1 MKRKL
6 LSVALSIS
14 LLFSAVQLPVFA
26 GEAGQTNQTVSDN
39 SIAVTEEVSPVEEEG
54 EAVTNKRASM
64 RVGIAV
70 NSADETD
77 TTDSAGEADT
87 ADSTAGADSTDSI
100 DGGDSVD
107 TADQD
112 MADKAAN
119 TQDGADAAG
128 NSGVT
133 DAADGVNGQPPVS
146 EEEEKKGS
154 ETVSDNQIDS
164 SGDAEETTDKE
175 GEETA
180 EEELLCICE
189 EQCSQDKVNEDCPVC
204 SLEDADL
211 AACTG
216 KPVKIMMARA
226 MVLPAAASTNTIY
239 VGNNDSGDGSGT
251 KDDPYKYLNKA
262 VEKAV
267 DGTTIILLD
276 GAWCDSSGA
285 TGGDPLT
292 FNHQVTIQG
301 DPDSQSKVTLHSRCG
316 GYVLG
321 ADVTFRNFD
330 FDYQNIETNGIFAN
344 GHKLTI
350 ENVGNSGSRKVD
362 IYAGGLGVNSTVAT
376 GSVVEISGS
385 QTVLGTIYGGGFSQ
399 NAAQNWG
406 DKEPASEIRIN
417 GAVNLT
423 GIRANGVQ
431 KIVRPGTV
439 SQYAGQIS
447 QGTLMIKLTD
457 VTSTLDIN
465 GMLDNT
471 TNPNNMANVEV
482 TSTGSSI
489 NGLSFSNLR
498 KLTVVQGKVI
508 PKALNEGVDISV
520 QSGAILDLG
529 PAIDNI
535 NSGGSY
541 QNFFEINN
549 FDGGGTLRIKEEYR
563 LTILGNVSGTTNFQ
577 STLLQA
583 SEDRSGYVTKDT
595 AYIKTLANVAD
606 NAFTFTPIE
615 DKSIQDQSNYRLKKI
630 VEGNWAQWTIKED
643 STTPPATKQDLAQ
656 AVVSVSG
663 TFTYSGSSQTPQAGA
678 VTVTLNGTPVPSD
691 AYDISAADNTKAGN
705 ATITVTAKA
714 DSSYTGTATGTY
726 RIEPRIITVSATPQT
741 IFYGQKTVQPT
752 YTISNGT
759 MVNGETLSG
768 SLEISGNSITQ
779 GTLTNQNNPNY
790 NITFNGANV
799 TVKETTP
806 VIDISSSHTV
816 QKAGGEVEIEVKVS
830 NPYDS
835 TLQDYGTPALTW
847 RIGNGAKQTITNNR
861 FTIPQGTAKDTVIT
875 VEAAITRVANK
886 YAAKTAAIQV
896 TVTDKAIADD
906 KLVLNV
912 EDLEYGVTP
921 NFQVQFMGTASGN
934 AKTGLTYSNDSGISF
949 KALADLQNT
958 SGQLPAGTYQV
969 KARYEDDAQI
979 GEITKTFEVTKK
991 RLTLG
996 MDVSGVTKTYN
1007 GTTRVEG
1014 TMPTLSIRGM
1024 VTGENP
1030 SLNEGAVSYNYEDA
1044 GAGTGKTVVA
1054 SGLTLKDTAVNKNY
1068 TIPTTIS
1075 AAGAVILPREADLSF
1090 TSEGTSHKA
1099 GEKVGLTVQVKDK
1112 SAAPLPGEA
1121 GSLTAITVTDGE
1133 GNTVAMGNTGNG
1145 RFTGSYTIP
1154 VGKRPGESIT
1164 LKAVTKD
1171 SNYKEATAQITL
1183 TVAEGGVNPPV
1194 DPKPE
1199 TKMNID
1205 IKNGISQVPD
1215 SLKTALNI
1223 TSSGE
1228 LENIMRAKI
1237 TQAGTISTSNTA
1249 VYDVSLLISADD
1261 GRTWEKATKDNF
1273 PRGGVEVVLP
1283 YPAGTGKDTHDFTV
1297 VHMFTEEMNGYKPGE
1312 IETPAVIKDD
1322 TGVRVTVTGLS
1333 PISLGWREIKKTD
1346 NQPTQPSGNSGQ
1358 NQTSGGNTGGGD
1370 AGQGSS
1376 PAPVKP
1382 VYNEAEFWKNIER
1395 ILRGAKDGDT
1405 VKVNAG
1411 GYNYMPQH
1419 VMKTLKERGTITL
1432 ELSWNGGGT
1441 ITIPAGKALDNQV
1454 EQYALAELEK
1464 TDFNQPQQMVLSQQS
1479 QTPVAG
1485 SPANREVAVNNAN
1498 TTSTANTTAQKK
1510 GETPA
1515 TSDPAKQEDKTETTD
1530 QLLAKDSDREEA
1542 AWEETGRVSQE
1553 ADSAALAET
1562 EENTPEEQKKQDFG
1576 IQWFIIG
1583 GILVAAVGILASIAV
1598 KKGKQ
1603 NQEN

>member
-39 SIAVTEEVSPVEEEG
+39 SSAITEEVTPVEEEG
-54 EAVTNKRASM
+54 ETVTNKRASM
-64 RVGIAV
+64 KVGIAV
-70 NSADETD
+70 NSA
-77 TTDSAGEADT
+77 AEADT
-87 ADSTAGADSTDSI
+87 VDSTAEADTVDSTAGADSTDSI

-251 KDDPYKYLNKA
+251 KDDPYKYLNEA

-431 KIVRPGTV
+431 KIVIPGTV

-447 QGTLMIKLTD
+447 KGTLTIKLTD

-482 TSTGSSI
+482 TSTGSPMT
-489 NGLSFSNLR
+489 GLSFSNIR
-498 KLTVVQGKVI
+498 KLTVVQGRVV
-508 PKALNEGVDISV
+508 PKALNERLDISV
-520 QSGAILDLG
+520 QSGATLDFSTV
-529 PAIDNI
+529 IDNMM
-535 NSGGSY
+535 NSAASY
-541 QNFFEINN
+541 QDYFNIEEFQ
-549 FDGGGTLRIKEEYR
+549 GGGTLQMQEDHALVIN
-563 LTILGNVSGTTNFQ
+563 GNVSGTTNFQ
-577 STLLQA
+577 TTFQQTA
-583 SEDRSGYVTKDT
+583 PDRSGYVAIGR
-595 AYIKTLANVAD
+595 AYIDTPENTAD
-606 NAFTFTPIE
+606 NAFTFIPSTTQP
-615 DKSIQDQSNYRLKKI
+615 NARLKKI
-630 VEGNWAQWTIKED
+630 VTPGWGAQWTIQED
-643 STTPPATKQDLAQ
+643 STTPPTKQDLAQ

-726 RIEPRIITVSATPQT
+726 RIEPRAITVSATPQT

-759 MVNGETLSG
+759 MVNGEALSG
-768 SLEISGNSITQ
+768 SLEINGNSITQ

-861 FTIPQGTAKDTVIT
+861 FTIPQGTVKDTVIT

-912 EDLEYGVTP
+912 RDLEYGVTP
-921 NFQVQFMGTASGN
+921 NFQVQFMGAASGN
-934 AKTGLTYSNDSGISF
+934 AKMGLTYSNDSGISF

-979 GEITKTFEVTKK
+979 GEITKSFEVTKK

-996 MDVSGVTKTYN
+996 MDVSGVTKTYD

-1068 TIPTTIS
+1068 TIPATIS
-1075 AAGAVILPREADLSF
+1075 AAGAVILPREAELSF

-1121 GSLTAITVTDGE
+1121 GSLTEITVTDGE

-1183 TVAEGGVNPPV
+1183 TVAEGGVTPPV
-1194 DPKPE
+1194 DPNPG
-1199 TKMNID
+1199 TKMDID

-1228 LENIMRAKI
+1228 LESIMRAKI

-1273 PRGGVEVVLP
+1273 PQGGVEVVLP
-1283 YPAGTGKDTHDFTV
+1283 YPAGTGKNTHDFTV
-1297 VHMFTEEMNGYKPGE
+1297 VHMFTQEMNGYKPGE
-1312 IETPAVIKDD
+1312 TETPAVIKDN
-1322 TGVRVTVTGLS
+1322 TGIRFTVTGLS
-1333 PISLGWREIKKTD
+1333 PISLGWRGIKTTD
-1346 NQPTQPSGNSGQ
+1346 NQPAQPSGDSGQ

-1583 GILVAAVGILASIAV
+1583 GILVVALGILAAIAV